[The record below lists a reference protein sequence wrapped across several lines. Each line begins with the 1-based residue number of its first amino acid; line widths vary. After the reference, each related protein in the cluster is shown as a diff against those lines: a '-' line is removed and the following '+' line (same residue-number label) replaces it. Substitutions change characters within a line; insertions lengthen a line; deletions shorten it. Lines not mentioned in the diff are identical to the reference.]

1 MGECLFCKIAE
12 GGVPA
17 EHVYE
22 DVDYVAFEDINPKA
36 PTHVLVIPRRHIATL
51 NDLTAEDRALAGGLI
66 EVGAKVA
73 KRLGHEEN
81 GYRLVLNCNA
91 DAGQTVF
98 HIHLHVMAGRTFT
111 WPPG

>member
-1 MGECLFCKIAE
+1 MGECLFCKIAAGE
-12 GGVPA
+12 IPA

-22 DVDYVAFEDINPKA
+22 DQEFVAFEDINPQA
-36 PTHVLVIPRRHIATL
+36 PTHCLVIPRRHIATL
-51 NDLTAEDRALAGGLI
+51 NEVGPAERGLLGGMV

-73 KRLGHEEN
+73 KRLGHEED

-98 HIHLHVMAGRTFT
+98 HIHLHVLAGRPMG

>member
-1 MGECLFCKIAE
+1 MGECLFCKIAKGE
-12 GGVPA
+12 IPA

-22 DVDYVAFEDINPKA
+22 DADYVAFEDINPQA
-36 PTHVLVIPRRHIATL
+36 PVHVVVIPRRHIATL
-51 NDLTAEDRALAGGLI
+51 NDLTPEDRALAGGLI
-66 EVGAKVA
+66 EVGATAA

-98 HIHLHVMAGRTFT
+98 HVHLHLLAGRTFG

>member
-1 MGECLFCKIAE
+1 MGECLFCKIAA
-12 GGVPA
+12 GQIPA

-22 DVDYVAFEDINPKA
+22 DTDYVAFEDINPKA
-36 PTHVLVIPRRHIATL
+36 PTHIVVIPRRHIATL
-51 NDLTAEDRALAGGLI
+51 NDLTPDDRALAGGLV
-66 EVGAKVA
+66 EAGVTVA
-73 KRLGHEEN
+73 KRLGHGHN

-98 HIHLHVMAGRTFT
+98 HIHLHLLAGRTFG

>member
-12 GGVPA
+12 GAIPV

-22 DVDYVAFEDINPKA
+22 DAEYVAFEDINPKA

-51 NDLTAEDRALAGGLI
+51 NDLTAEDRALAGGLV
-66 EVGAKVA
+66 EVGSTVA
-73 KRLGHEEN
+73 KRLGHEER

-98 HIHLHVMAGRTFT
+98 HIHLHVMAGRAFA